1 MSMQRRDF
9 LKLLGLSTLVGGTGG
24 GAVFNVLKPGEL
36 EASTAKFKST
46 SGRTWAMVVD
56 VRKFTPD
63 QYGKCIKACHREHNV
78 PDFGNPKDE
87 IKWTWTDDF
96 EHTFPGQGHEFMDEA
111 LESLPFLLMCNHCEK
126 PACVRVC
133 PTQAT
138 FKRASD
144 GIVVMDPHRCIGCR
158 FCMAACPFGARSF
171 NWRDPRKGGFPMV
184 GDKPVIPNPEYP
196 TRTKGV
202 VEKCTFCPERLVL
215 GKEPACVEATEGS
228 GALVFGNLE
237 DPHSEVREVLGTHYT
252 IQRKPELG
260 TNPRVFYVIGG

>member
-9 LKLLGLSTLVGGTGG
+9 LKLLGMSTVVGGTAG
-24 GAVFNVLKPGEL
+24 GALVKGFRA
-36 EASTAKFKST
+36 EASSGT
-46 SGRTWAMVVD
+46 SPGPKRGKTLAMVVN
-56 VRKFTPD
+56 VGKFTSLE
-63 QYGKCIKACHREHNV
+63 QYNKCVQACHREHNV
-78 PDFGNPKDE
+78 PDFGNKKDE
-87 IKWTWTDDF
+87 IKWIWTEDF
-96 EHTFPGQGHEFMDEA
+96 EHTFPNQGHQYMDENVIGR
-111 LESLPFLLMCNHCEK
+111 PFLLMCNHCEN
-126 PACVRVC
+126 PPCVRVC

-171 NWRDPRKGGFPMV
+171 NWRDPRKGGFPMM
-184 GDKPVIPNPEYP
+184 GDKPIIPTAGFP

-202 VEKCTFCPERLVL
+202 VEKCTFCPERLAR
-215 GKEPACVEATEGS
+215 GQEPACVEAAKDT

-237 DPHSEVREVLGTHYT
+237 DKYSEVREILATHYT